1 MPATLSRRSL
11 ITGGLS
17 CAICAAGGFGLGRLS
32 AGTPGAIRPRGAQMS
47 TDRRLATR
55 TNAARASIQPDA
67 LFRAETNEPVVA
79 LTFDDGPDPLYTPT
93 VLDMLKAAHV
103 HATFFLVGVN
113 ARTHQDL
120 VTRIVD
126 EGHTI
131 GNHTYDHREL
141 ELLQPHAVQAEI
153 NRGQRALVAAGAPV
167 PTLFR
172 PPKGYTD
179 DVVGVLADAARFRT
193 VFWDACVEHFVNHQS
208 VTDGARQLLN
218 RVQPG
223 SVILAH
229 DGGHITGS
237 GRPPL
242 SRRPTIEALPLVLH
256 GLFDQGLEVVDVP
269 TLVARSAATSASAT
283 ASK

>member
-1 MPATLSRRSL
+1 MSTTLSRRSL

-17 CAICAAGGFGLGRLS
+17 CAVCAAGGYGLGRLS
-32 AGTPGAIRPRGAQMS
+32 TGTPGVVRPHGARLG
-47 TDRRLATR
+47 TDRRHATR
-55 TNAARASIQPDA
+55 TNAARASIQPNA
-67 LFRAETNEPVVA
+67 LFRAETTESIVA

-103 HATFFLVGVN
+103 QATFFLVGVN

-179 DVVGVLADAARFRT
+179 EVVGVLADAARFRT
-193 VFWDACVEHFVNHQS
+193 VFWDACVEHFVNHQAVS
-208 VTDGARQLLN
+208 DGVRQLLSK
-218 RVQPG
+218 VQPG
-223 SVILAH
+223 SVVLAH

-237 GRPPL
+237 GRRPL
-242 SRRPTIEALPLVLH
+242 SRRPTIEALPFVLA
-256 GLFDQGLEVVDVP
+256 GFAERDIEVVDVP
-269 TLVARSAATSASAT
+269 TLLARTAAAT
-283 ASK
+283 

>member
-1 MPATLSRRSL
+1 VGCRARCAPLVATDWERCQALPVMQSN
-11 ITGGLS
+11 
-17 CAICAAGGFGLGRLS
+17 
-32 AGTPGAIRPRGAQMS
+32 
-47 TDRRLATR
+47 
-55 TNAARASIQPDA
+55 NAARASIQPDA
-67 LFRAETNEPVVA
+67 LFRAETSEPVVA

-93 VLDMLKAAHV
+93 VLDMLKTAHV

-126 EGHTI
+126 EGHSI

-153 NRGQRALVAAGAPV
+153 DRGQRALVVAGAPV

-179 DVVGVLADAARFRT
+179 EVVGVLADAARFRT

-208 VTDGARQLLN
+208 VGAGVQQLLDK
-218 RVQPG
+218 VQPG

-229 DGGHITGS
+229 DGGKITGS
-237 GRPPL
+237 GRRPL
-242 SRRPTIEALPLVLH
+242 SRRPTMEALPQVLA
-256 GLFDQGLEVVDVP
+256 GLADRGLQAVDVP
-269 TLVARSAATSASAT
+269 TLLARTTSASA
-283 ASK
+283 SK